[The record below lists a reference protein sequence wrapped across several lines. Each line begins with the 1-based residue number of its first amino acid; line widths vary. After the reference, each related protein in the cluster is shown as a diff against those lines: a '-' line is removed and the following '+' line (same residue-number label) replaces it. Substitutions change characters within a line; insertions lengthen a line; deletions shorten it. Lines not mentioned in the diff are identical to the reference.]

1 MKDEIEKIMRKG
13 LKTKLCSLRQTH
25 YITDKS
31 LDDKVT
37 KILQLVNNKIDSA
50 EDEIVRCLIN
60 AKDTPRWG
68 CQYVA
73 KDILSIIKQKIKE

>member
-1 MKDEIEKIMRKG
+1 MKEEIEKI
-13 LKTKLCSLRQTH
+13 
-25 YITDKS
+25 
-31 LDDKVT
+31 LDIRNHPELLPCIEP
-37 KILQLVNNKIDSA
+37 ILNLFISTIDSA

-73 KDILSIIKQKIKE
+73 KDILSIIKQKVGE